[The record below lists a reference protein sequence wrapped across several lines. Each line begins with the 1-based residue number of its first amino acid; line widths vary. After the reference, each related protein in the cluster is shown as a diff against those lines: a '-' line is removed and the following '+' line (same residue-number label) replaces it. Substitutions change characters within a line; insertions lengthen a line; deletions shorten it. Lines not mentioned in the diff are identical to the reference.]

1 MQPAAARL
9 LLIGAA
15 LLYGVAALGNG
26 LDRWATTHAQ
36 TRVIPRQFAALSLQR
51 DASAE
56 LTAGRHEQA
65 VLLASRAVLAA
76 PSEAGAVSMLGAALL
91 RSDQSAKAYSAF
103 QVSRQ
108 LGWRDLSTQAYWV
121 TAGVSLSDQEMTARH
136 LNALMRFAPGLPQ
149 SEEVLQLL
157 ESSPAGRAQLARYL
171 AQGPNWLALYAKGAS
186 RLSPDLFAVRL
197 NLLQGAKAGGK
208 QTDCG
213 TVADAITDLAYSQ
226 SRYVEAAQLWQLAC
240 RGAAQGLVHN
250 PDFSQPQRN
259 RDLPFE
265 WNLPGTGGVSANLGG
280 GQLIVRNENPGD
292 AIVAQ
297 QRVFAPVGAVRLA
310 WSAEAEQDAAQLRRA
325 ASLLCLNG
333 TDLAVGARATS
344 DGAGGYALDIQVPDG
359 CSPQLLVLRA
369 PREAGE
375 IRFSRVTLN
384 PLTGAGR

>member
-26 LDRWATTHAQ
+26 LDRWATSHAE
-36 TRVIPRQFAALSLQR
+36 TSVIPRQFAALSLQR
-51 DASAE
+51 DATAE
-56 LTAGRHEQA
+56 LNAGRHEQA
-65 VLLASRAVLAA
+65 VFIASRAVLKA
-76 PSEAGAVSMLGAALL
+76 PSEAGAVSTLGAALL

-103 QVSRQ
+103 QVARQ

-136 LNALMRFAPGLPQ
+136 LDALMRFAPGLPQ
-149 SEEVLQLL
+149 SEEVLRLL
-157 ESSPAGRAQLARYL
+157 ESSPAGQAQLARYL
-171 AQGPNWLALYAKGAS
+171 ALGPNWLALYAKGAS

-226 SRYVEAAQLWQLAC
+226 SRYFEAGQLWQLAC

-250 PDFSQPQRN
+250 PDFNQPLRN

-265 WNLPGTGGVSANLGG
+265 WNLPGSGGVSASLGG
-280 GQLIVRNENPGD
+280 GQLVVRNENPGD

-297 QRVFAPVGAVRLA
+297 QHVFAPTGPVRLT
-310 WSAEAEQDAAQLRRA
+310 WSAVSDQDAAHLQRA
-325 ASLLCLNG
+325 ATLLCLNR
-333 TDLAVGARATS
+333 TDLSVGGRVAG
-344 DGAGGYALDIQVPDG
+344 DGAGTFTLDVQVPDG
-359 CSPQLLVLRA
+359 CTPQLLMLRA

-375 IRFSRVTLN
+375 IRFSRVMLQ
-384 PLTGAGR
+384 PLTAAGR